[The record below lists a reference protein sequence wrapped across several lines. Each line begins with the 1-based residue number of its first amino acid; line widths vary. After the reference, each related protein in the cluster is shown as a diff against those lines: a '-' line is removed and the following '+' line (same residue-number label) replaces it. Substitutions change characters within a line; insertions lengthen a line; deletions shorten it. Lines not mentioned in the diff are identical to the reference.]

1 MHNPHQKKLS
11 KYILLILNY
20 FVCIC
25 TMFCVYVNMFM
36 CMCLDINTSNI
47 FVKYVDRSYQDS
59 IWFVSDTD
67 RYCRSCSAYKKVY
80 LTDGLCQVCVNRR
93 ICSKCGHRRQDR
105 FFDNDADF
113 CTTCERKQTSPHLR
127 ASVQNTFGEEDLP
140 TESNAR
146 DVGLL
151 IRGLEDTIA
160 ARLQHELSENG
171 YVNHFKILI
180 SVIYTT

>member
-1 MHNPHQKKLS
+1 MW
-11 KYILLILNY
+11 
-20 FVCIC
+20 IC
-25 TMFCVYVNMFM
+25 LCACVWV
-36 CMCLDINTSNI
+36 LTLQNI
-47 FVKYVDRSYQDS
+47 FVKYVDQDS
-59 IWFVSDTD
+59 IWFVSDSD

-80 LTDGLCQVCVNRR
+80 LTDDGLCQVCVNRK

-160 ARLQHELSENG
+160 ARLQHELTENG

-180 SVIYTT
+180 SIIFKDITT